1 MEGLQRT
8 NIYLDE
14 EQIRALKYLAVEED
28 KSLADLVREA
38 VDRLLAERGAART
51 DWPARLDALLQRM
64 RQRLPQEV
72 SPSEVESDITR
83 ASDEARRARRR

>member
-1 MEGLQRT
+1 MQRT

-64 RQRLPQEV
+64 RERLPQEV
-72 SPSEVESDITR
+72 SPAEVESDITR

>member
-1 MEGLQRT
+1 MQRT

-72 SPSEVESDITR
+72 GPAEVERDITR